1 MSTILEAFKKF
12 GVELPTDIL
21 AVSSEDLP
29 YLMFATLM
37 PGAQKEINTF
47 GLMVAMAIRIEQLEN
62 ENFELR
68 WPGKEE
74 DDE

>member
-21 AVSSEDLP
+21 EVSSEDLP

-62 ENFELR
+62 EVFELK
-68 WPGKEE
+68 WSEKDGQ
-74 DDE
+74 